1 MCNHDLVINYTSLD
15 LTYICQSLF
24 NHDLIINYLIFL
36 ILQRVSLT
44 SVDLTTLGEA
54 HGMIVDLLADASLPQ
69 SVISALKVISD
80 MLSPLL
86 QQSFNRNS
94 FSTSLVTVLEKTQVH
109 VDEASVKDQP
119 DLKDDTPLSLKNV
132 RSNF

>member
-1 MCNHDLVINYTSLD
+1 M
-15 LTYICQSLF
+15 
-24 NHDLIINYLIFL
+24 
-36 ILQRVSLT
+36 SLT

-54 HGMIVDLLADASLPQ
+54 HGMIVDLLADSSLPQ
-69 SVISALKVISD
+69 SVINALKVISD

-86 QQSFNRNS
+86 HQSFNRNS

-132 RSNF
+132 SSCRNCQTEVAPYSDYMWVQKNSCPLS

>member
-1 MCNHDLVINYTSLD
+1 MIDHS
-15 LTYICQSLF
+15 F
-24 NHDLIINYLIFL
+24 P
-36 ILQRVSLT
+36 LQRVSLT

-54 HGMIVDLLADASLPQ
+54 HGMIVDLLADPSLPQ
-69 SVISALKVISD
+69 SVTSALKVISD

-109 VDEASVKDQP
+109 ADEASVKDQP
-119 DLKDDTPLSLKNV
+119 DLKDDTPMSLKNV
-132 RSNF
+132 SFNLHDKFILLIPILCRGSLFNAG